1 MPKEKR
7 NNLAIYT
14 LAGSMLLSS
23 ILVSMNQV
31 NAHTKDSSKIANLAF
46 CVNKN
51 VEALTLAFG
60 EPRIADIV
68 EIYIK
73 KC

>member
-1 MPKEKR
+1 
-7 NNLAIYT
+7 
-14 LAGSMLLSS
+14 
-23 ILVSMNQV
+23 MNQV